1 MVFEILRITVK
12 TPILQIA
19 PETDRLPVQFVIGT
33 TESYERMNEASQALM
48 DKTLRSG
55 TFAYMDTDLKI
66 DKPQTTIEIDRDKAA
81 QPGLTMRDIGDALA
95 SMLSGGYVNYF
106 GLAGRSCKVIPQ
118 VMQRDRLNAGQLRN
132 YYIIYCRR
140 GIYSR
145 FNLCAPQN
153 RRSAGVTQP
162 FPATQFRHDLRRARF
177 WCYSRRGAGYVEKPL
192 KRRAAPG
199 LQH

>member
-33 TESYERMNEASQALM
+33 TESYERMNQASQALM
-48 DKTLRSG
+48 DKALRSG

-81 QPGLTMRDIGDALA
+81 QLGLTMRDIGDALA
-95 SMLSGGYVNYF
+95 SMLSRGYVNYF
-106 GLAGRSCKVIPQ
+106 SLAGRSCKVIPQ

-132 YYIIYCRR
+132 YYINTA
-140 GIYSR
+140 GGHL
-145 FNLCAPQN
+145 FPFQPLCASEQ
-153 RRSAGVTQP
+153 T
-162 FPATQFRHDLRRARF
+162 
-177 WCYSRRGAGYVEKPL
+177 
-192 KRRAAPG
+192 
-199 LQH
+199 